1 MRRPGGT
8 RICSWRE
15 ACSGR
20 RVSLLAVFT
29 CLLLGF
35 SASLASAAT
44 IMVTSTND
52 SGSGSLRQAIA
63 EASPGD
69 TIIVPASASHY
80 AVTSAELVIAK
91 SLTISGAGARSSVID
106 AMQTKHRVVQITG
119 GTVTLSGVTITGAKE
134 ASETG
139 GGIDIEGAANV
150 TLANVSVSGNTVEQ
164 IGDGGGIEAR
174 SGTTLTISA
183 STIADNVGYN
193 GGGLYL
199 GGTAVITNTTIVGN
213 HGGDRTDNGD
223 GGGLENNGSLSL
235 VNDTI
240 AGNEC
245 FNGAGC
251 GGAIIGTATAKNTI
265 VANNVAGNTTN
276 EAVVSDNCNS
286 PLTSSGPNLENGTE
300 CEFGAHGGF
309 SNTNPLLGPL
319 ANNGGPTETEAL
331 FAGSPAIDNGTN
343 EGCPATDQRGG
354 ARPQPPGG
362 TCDIGAYEYGSLA
375 DVSISQT
382 ASPGPAV
389 AGSTLTYQ
397 LTAADNGPDPA
408 AGIVVQ
414 DSLPAGAALISAS
427 PSQGGCVGSAPL
439 VCPLGSLAVGA
450 KATVTVVVRP
460 SQVGVATNT
469 ATIGGNPTDPN
480 PENNRSVLQT
490 TVLAPAL
497 VVPTIANLAQTHGVW
512 REGNKLAQI
521 SRRKKKPPV
530 GTTFSFELNEQAAVT
545 LTFTQRVKGRKV
557 GHRCAA
563 PTKSNKHRKSCKR
576 TVTRAGLSLPGHAGT
591 NKVAFYGR
599 ISHGKKLKPGRY
611 TLVLTATNAAG
622 EQSSPKRI
630 VFTIV
635 K

>member
-52 SGSGSLRQAIA
+52 SGPGSLRQAIA

-150 TLANVSVSGNTVEQ
+150 TLANMSVSGNTVEQ

-223 GGGLENNGSLSL
+223 GGGLQNNGSLSL

-240 AGNEC
+240 AGNSASTEPVAAEPLSAPGPLRTRSSPTTLQGTQPMKPS
-245 FNGAGC
+245 FPT
-251 GGAIIGTATAKNTI
+251 TATH
-265 VANNVAGNTTN
+265 
-276 EAVVSDNCNS
+276 
-286 PLTSSGPNLENGTE
+286 P
-300 CEFGAHGGF
+300 
-309 SNTNPLLGPL
+309 
-319 ANNGGPTETEAL
+319 
-331 FAGSPAIDNGTN
+331 
-343 EGCPATDQRGG
+343 
-354 ARPQPPGG
+354 
-362 TCDIGAYEYGSLA
+362 
-375 DVSISQT
+375 
-382 ASPGPAV
+382 
-389 AGSTLTYQ
+389 
-397 LTAADNGPDPA
+397 
-408 AGIVVQ
+408 
-414 DSLPAGAALISAS
+414 
-427 PSQGGCVGSAPL
+427 
-439 VCPLGSLAVGA
+439 
-450 KATVTVVVRP
+450 
-460 SQVGVATNT
+460 
-469 ATIGGNPTDPN
+469 
-480 PENNRSVLQT
+480 
-490 TVLAPAL
+490 
-497 VVPTIANLAQTHGVW
+497 
-512 REGNKLAQI
+512 
-521 SRRKKKPPV
+521 
-530 GTTFSFELNEQAAVT
+530 
-545 LTFTQRVKGRKV
+545 
-557 GHRCAA
+557 
-563 PTKSNKHRKSCKR
+563 
-576 TVTRAGLSLPGHAGT
+576 
-591 NKVAFYGR
+591 
-599 ISHGKKLKPGRY
+599 
-611 TLVLTATNAAG
+611 
-622 EQSSPKRI
+622 
-630 VFTIV
+630 
-635 K
+635 